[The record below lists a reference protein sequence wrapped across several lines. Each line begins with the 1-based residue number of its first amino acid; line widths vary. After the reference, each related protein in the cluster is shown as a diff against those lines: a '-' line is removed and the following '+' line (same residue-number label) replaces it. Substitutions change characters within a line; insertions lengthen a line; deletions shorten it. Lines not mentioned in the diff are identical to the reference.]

1 VAPDFGAFPAS
12 HLPEF
17 AEVVE
22 EGFVEEVRDGRSA
35 EIHISSEFLH
45 REVREL
51 NLLRAEQ
58 EDQLRAD
65 DPRFRCAH
73 CGVGVT
79 LRRSPQGRWHFRH
92 LVEDGSCR
100 YQTKGVFSQDEFD
113 ARRYNGQKEGPEHIW
128 MKRLIRESL
137 YADRSVDPASIGEE
151 IRWKGK
157 INPATWRKPD
167 LQARRNDVRI
177 AFEVQLSS
185 TYVNV
190 MRERRH
196 FYMTEGGLLFWILPS
211 ISEESRRQFE
221 DDVLYPNN
229 CNVFAVDEETRDLSR
244 MRGELMLRCG
254 YIEPVQEGWHVRER
268 WHEKIV
274 AMSELT
280 IDLANQCVYY
290 FDYEVARSDVERAV
304 RMVGGEN
311 VLEELKAVVERI
323 LGHDEAMESWR
334 ALKRKLPSEL
344 RWPMDFYGGH
354 FFKAVA
360 MYLSARQGS
369 GVGWNYKL
377 IQVAHLCADRYP
389 YFLPILEGAFRAFGR
404 GAVFADPRYAE
415 KWKAK
420 LNMVRGL
427 PLDDSTEVHLIR
439 LRHFRPAME
448 WLMPEVKQ
456 EIAGIFSRLPPI
468 QEERGNR

>member
-1 VAPDFGAFPAS
+1 MTAEFGALSVS
-12 HLPEF
+12 HLPEL

-22 EGFVEEVRDGRSA
+22 EGFVEEVRDGRSG
-35 EIHISSEFLH
+35 EVHISSEFLH

-100 YQTKGVFSQDEFD
+100 YQTKGVFSQNEFD
-113 ARRYNGQKEGPEHIW
+113 ARRYNGQKEGPLHIR
-128 MKRLIRESL
+128 MKRLIHESL
-137 YADRSVDPASIGEE
+137 DADRSVDPTSIGEE

-157 INPATWRKPD
+157 INPATWRRPD

-190 MRERRH
+190 MSARRH
-196 FYMTEGGLLFWILPS
+196 FYLTEGGILFWILPS
-211 ISEESRRQFE
+211 VSEESRRQFE

-229 CNVFAVDEETRDLSR
+229 CNMFAVDEQTRDLSR
-244 MRGELMLRCG
+244 THGELMLRCG
-254 YIEPVQEGWHVRER
+254 YIEPLQEGWRVRER
-268 WHEKIV
+268 WHDKIV

-280 IDLANQCVYY
+280 IDLANQRVFC
-290 FDYEVARSDVERAV
+290 FDYEAARRKVEQDVRV
-304 RMVGGEN
+304 VGGEN
-311 VLEELKAVVERI
+311 VLDEVKAVIERV
-323 LGHDEAMESWR
+323 LGRDEALERWR
-334 ALKRKLPSEL
+334 ALKKKLPSEL
-344 RWPMDFYGGH
+344 RWPMDLYGGH
-354 FFKAVA
+354 FFTAVA

-404 GAVFADPRYAE
+404 SEVLADPRYSDN
-415 KWKAK
+415 WKAK
-420 LNMVRGL
+420 LEKVRGMS
-427 PLDDSTEVHLIR
+427 LDDTAKVHLTR
-439 LRHFRPAME
+439 LRHFRAAME

-456 EIAGIFSRLPPI
+456 EIAGIFSRFPPI
-468 QEERGNR
+468 QEERGYR